1 MIPHKITVFTITI
14 ITIVLFST
22 IIIKGDAEEF
32 TIIKSKIDTDY
43 YFGSLEWVSDPE
55 SRIMINVKEDSSAFV
70 SMTLNAIPY
79 TGLGI
84 RGDVIL
90 PISFSNDQL
99 KINFVGIGSRVTP
112 TQRLLSIEPKYF
124 SVEYQIVS
132 SSDLTN
138 IIIKIPEHSRKG
150 SVIYVEYEVDR
161 TLVDGEFTFPI
172 SSYTT
177 ITDLL
182 TVVIF
187 EKSDSIIE
195 YDSVKTSPPP
205 SIDTYS
211 LARSEI
217 GRTFAYYVFEDVR
230 STTFNLNL
238 NTLNTVYHPE
248 YFIHVSSILAFL
260 ATLSLSFIF
269 RPIEKRANFFTL
281 AFRDFSREKSRYMM
295 AVIGVSIYSALLS
308 STVIQSQV
316 LLREVSI
323 ALGIEHAPE
332 IEPYLFLAITISVV
346 VGSFLILNSILT
358 SFLERINEFGIMKA
372 IGFSPSFFFKL
383 TIFESAI
390 IGVIGGLLGCS
401 LGVFL
406 SLTPY
411 ITFRTYLPLN
421 YPSNLHF
428 TYVIA
433 LTTIGLLVGRV
444 LGKQWKIALI
454 CGILAALMTFFT
466 PLAAVY
472 NASTI
477 PVTSIMSDTLY
488 HYFLLLISSVVL
500 SVISGLYPAFWI
512 SRIQPVDAIR
522 KTV

>member
-1 MIPHKITVFTITI
+1 LIQRKVSVFTITL
-14 ITIVLFST
+14 ITTLLFST
-22 IIIKGDAEEF
+22 IIIKGQAEEY
-32 TIIKSKIDTDY
+32 TTTESKIDADY

-55 SRIMINVKEDSSAFV
+55 SRIIVKVNEDGSALV

-84 RGDVIL
+84 RGDVVL
-90 PISFSNDQL
+90 PISFSTDQL
-99 KINFVGIGSRVTP
+99 EINFVGIGSRVTP

-124 SVEYQIVS
+124 PVQYQIGS
-132 SSDLTN
+132 SSDVTN
-138 IIIKIPEHSRKG
+138 IIIELPDRSRKG
-150 SVIYVEYEVDR
+150 TVIFVEYEVDR
-161 TLVDGEFTFPI
+161 ILVDGEFTFPI

-187 EKSDSIIE
+187 ERSDSIIE
-195 YDSVKTSPPP
+195 YDSVKTSQLP

-211 LARSEI
+211 LVRSEI
-217 GRTFAYYVFEDVR
+217 GRTFVYYVFEDVR

-238 NTLNTVYHPE
+238 NNSKTVNSAD
-248 YFIHVSSILAFL
+248 YFIQISSTLAFL
-260 ATLSLSFIF
+260 VASSLAFVF
-269 RPIEKRANFFTL
+269 RPLEKRANFFTL

-295 AVIGVSIYSALLS
+295 AVIGVSIYGALLS

-316 LLREVSI
+316 LLREVSVS
-323 ALGIEHAPE
+323 LGIEHAPK
-332 IEPYLFLAITISVV
+332 IEPYLFLAITIAVV

-390 IGVIGGLLGCS
+390 IGVLGGLLGCS
-401 LGVFL
+401 IGVFL

-433 LTTIGLLVGRV
+433 LTVIGLFTGRL
-444 LGKQWKIALI
+444 LGKKWKIALI
-454 CGILAALMTFFT
+454 CGIVAMIITFFV

-477 PVTSIMSDTLY
+477 PVASIMSNTMHY
-488 HYFLLLISSVVL
+488 YFLLLISSVAL

-512 SRIQPVDAIR
+512 SRIQPVEAIR